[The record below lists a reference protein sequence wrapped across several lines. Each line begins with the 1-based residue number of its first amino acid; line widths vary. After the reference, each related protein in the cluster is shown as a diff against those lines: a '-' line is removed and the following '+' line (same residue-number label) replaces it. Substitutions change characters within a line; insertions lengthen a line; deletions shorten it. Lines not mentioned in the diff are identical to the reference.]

1 MGLPCDVLVSTD
13 TASMNLRK
21 AGIIS
26 GIFAAAFAAGVG
38 VAYLKARAPL
48 NVTELV
54 STAQA
59 APSEQPIGLSRD
71 AWEITATHQHPE
83 NPPRLA
89 IDADPTTL
97 WTSGEEMGPGMSLT
111 VDLRTPQQI
120 AHVILRLPI
129 DKKDDRPR
137 GLTVETSPDGEWW
150 ETVPDVTVTISEE
163 TGEASVTFPPR
174 KARSVRLTQTGTREE
189 ALAACGHGAYWWS
202 VGELYL
208 KGP

>member
-1 MGLPCDVLVSTD
+1 
-13 TASMNLRK
+13 MNLRK

-38 VAYLKARAPL
+38 VAYLRARAPL
-48 NVTELV
+48 NVTALV

-59 APSEQPIGLSRD
+59 APSEPPVGLARG

-83 NPPRLA
+83 SPPQLA
-89 IDADPTTL
+89 IDADPITL
-97 WTSGEEMGPGMSLT
+97 WTSGEEMGTGMSLT

-120 AHVILRLPI
+120 THVILRLPI

-174 KARSVRLTQTGTREE
+174 QARSVRLTQTGTREE

-202 VGELYL
+202 VGELYVE
-208 KGP
+208 GP

>member
-1 MGLPCDVLVSTD
+1 MGPPCDVLVSRD

-26 GIFAAAFAAGVG
+26 GIFAVAFAVGVG
-38 VAYLKARAPL
+38 VAYLRARAPL

-54 STAQA
+54 STAHVS
-59 APSEQPIGLSRD
+59 PSEPPVGLARD
-71 AWEITATHQHPE
+71 VWEITATHQHPD
-83 NPPRLA
+83 NPPQLA

-97 WTSGEEMGPGMSLT
+97 WTSGEEMGPGISLT
-111 VDLRTPQQI
+111 VDVRKPQQM
-120 AHVILRLPI
+120 AGVILRLPI

-137 GLTVETSPDGEWW
+137 GLAVETSPDGERW
-150 ETVPDVTVTISEE
+150 ETVPDVTVTISEV
-163 TGEASVTFPPR
+163 TGEASVTFQPR

-189 ALAACGHGAYWWS
+189 ALAACGHGAHWWS
-202 VGELYL
+202 VGELYV